1 MDRLVILVDDTL
13 ALRMLTNG
21 ALIVDDDQVATTC
34 SWWWRLTSAL
44 HGGRGGFLSR
54 RIERQP
60 PTVRQSLEVLI
71 ERLDQR
77 LHVVDLRR
85 LIPVM
90 GPAAGVHRLNFL
102 AAEALT
108 AAVLLG
114 ADIVVGQDTPR
125 LREAA
130 RVRGITY
137 LVEA

>member
-60 PTVRQSLEVLI
+60 RTVRHGLEVLVD
-71 ERLDQR
+71 RLDQR
-77 LHVVDLRR
+77 FHVVDLRQ
-85 LIPVM
+85 LIPAM
-90 GPAAGVHRLNFL
+90 GPAAGEPRLNFL

-108 AAVLLG
+108 AAAFLG